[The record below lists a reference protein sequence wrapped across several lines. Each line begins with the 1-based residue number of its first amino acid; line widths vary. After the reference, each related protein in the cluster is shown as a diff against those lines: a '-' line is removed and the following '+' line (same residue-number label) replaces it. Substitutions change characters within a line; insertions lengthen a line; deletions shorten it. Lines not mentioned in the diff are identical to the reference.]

1 MYLKSIKAIVLA
13 TRSLFTN
20 RHALLLMLAA
30 YAGLLVA
37 IYLFVSTREATI
49 PQLILTFVVVIGA
62 PALFFTWQAAS
73 VSYANG
79 PSQIRKLAIDGLK
92 LIVVS
97 LPVIALTLLALYGL
111 NKIESHPT
119 LVTTVRYLLL
129 AVIAPLFVIQLWIV
143 SSNNGLRSLIRSG
156 RGLLSGTFAPQSLF
170 VYALGFLVFA
180 VVPYLLLRKSFPIT
194 RPWLEVSVF
203 VLRLTA
209 SALLIFLGWVTT
221 VGALSILSRAN
232 CLSTNKV

>member
-1 MYLKSIKAIVLA
+1 MYLKSIKAIVA
-13 TRSLFTN
+13 AVRSLFTN
-20 RHALLLMLAA
+20 RRALLLMLAA

-73 VSYANG
+73 ISYANG
-79 PSQIRKLAIDGLK
+79 PSRIRKLAIDGLK

-143 SSNNGLRSLIRSG
+143 SSISGLRSLIRSG

-180 VVPYLLLRKSFPIT
+180 VVPYLLLQKSFAIT
-194 RPWLEVSVF
+194 RPWLE
-203 VLRLTA
+203 
-209 SALLIFLGWVTT
+209 
-221 VGALSILSRAN
+221 
-232 CLSTNKV
+232 

>member
-1 MYLKSIKAIVLA
+1 
-13 TRSLFTN
+13 
-20 RHALLLMLAA
+20 
-30 YAGLLVA
+30 
-37 IYLFVSTREATI
+37 
-49 PQLILTFVVVIGA
+49 LILTFVVVIGA

-73 VSYANG
+73 VSYVNG
-79 PSQIRKLAIDGLK
+79 PSRIRKLAIDGLK
-92 LIVVS
+92 LIVAS

-143 SSNNGLRSLIRSG
+143 SSISGLRSLIRSG
-156 RGLLSGTFAPQSLF
+156 RGLLSGTFAPQSLL

-180 VVPYLLLRKSFPIT
+180 VVPYLLLKTSFAIT

-203 VLRLTA
+203 VVRLTA
-209 SALLIFLGWVTT
+209 NALLIFLGWVTT

-232 CLSTNKV
+232 YVSTNKV